1 MTAATPL
8 HDLAPARQADV
19 LAALAAVETASLPVP
34 EASFRALQ
42 DPALRASLAQ
52 CLDEAG
58 RVLLKVHGG
67 WLSGYD
73 DAIAAHLAAEGL
85 GSLSQDERA
94 VLALVMIHCVAVPRA
109 RGQISSESWLE
120 AVPVPRSE
128 LEKSQM
134 TNVRIRAALTRL
146 KAAGILRQGPKGTVR
161 PSHQFLRLTP
171 YMSRRLWENLMLVAQ
186 PDGVMASVIRR
197 RRDRETTRPPN
208 VHHTKESS

>member
-1 MTAATPL
+1 MTAGTPL

-19 LAALAAVETASLPVP
+19 LAALAALETAAHPVQ
-34 EASFRALQ
+34 ENTFLALQ
-42 DPALRASLAQ
+42 DPALRASLAR

-58 RVLLKVHGG
+58 RVLLKVDGG

-73 DAIAAHLAAEGL
+73 DDIAARLAAEGL
-85 GSLSQDERA
+85 GVLSLEDRA

-109 RGQISSESWLE
+109 RGRISSESWLD
-120 AVPVPRSE
+120 AIPVPRSE

-134 TNVRIRAALTRL
+134 SNARIGAALTRL
-146 KAAGILRQGPKGTVR
+146 RAAGILGQGPKGTVR

-186 PDGVMASVIRR
+186 PESVMAAVIRR
-197 RRDRETTRPPN
+197 RRANDATQP
-208 VHHTKESS
+208 SSATSTMELS